1 MDPMT
6 AISTE
11 EGFAGQQPSGED
23 FVLETR
29 RLGVSYGSVTAVDG
43 VSIRVARGE
52 IYGLLGPNGAGKTS
66 VIRALTT
73 VVPATGSATVEGYP
87 LTDRTAVRSV
97 IGVLP
102 ESNGYPGAQTGRS
115 YLRFYGQ
122 LFGLDRQEADRRAE
136 RLLRQLGLGDNQN
149 RIATFSRGMRQ
160 RLGLARAMINEPAV
174 LFLDE
179 PTLGLDPAGKQ
190 DIMAHLART
199 AAENRTSVI
208 LCSHLLDE
216 VERVCD
222 RVAIMDHGRIVTEG
236 TVDEV
241 IAIAGVAE
249 YGKVRVAFQ
258 QTGAAELAL
267 RESAA
272 VASINLDAGRP
283 GDLDVQLGTT
293 PGVRSELLRALLD
306 AGIEVRAF
314 DLQGA
319 RLSDAF
325 LALTGSANGQT
336 QTVERP

>member
-1 MDPMT
+1 MT
-6 AISTE
+6 AVPTENTSTDRQAP
-11 EGFAGQQPSGED
+11 GDSA
-23 FVLETR
+23 VLETHE
-29 RLGVSYGSVTAVDG
+29 LTVSYGSFTAVDR
-43 VSIRVARGE
+43 VSLRVGRGE

-73 VVPATGSATVEGYP
+73 IVPASGSAAIAGYR
-87 LTDRTAVRSV
+87 LTDQARIRSV

-122 LFGLDRQEADRRAE
+122 LFGLDRREADNRAD
-136 RLLRQLGLGDNQN
+136 RLLRQLGLGDNHS
-149 RIATFSRGMRQ
+149 RIATYSRGMRQ
-160 RLGLARAMINEPAV
+160 RLGLARALVNEPAV

-179 PTLGLDPAGKQ
+179 PTLGLDPAGKE
-190 DIMAHLART
+190 DIMAHLTRIAVEDGT
-199 AAENRTSVI
+199 CVV

-222 RVAIMDHGRIVTEG
+222 RVAIMHRGRIVTDG

-241 IAIAGVAE
+241 IASAGVAG
-249 YGKVRVAFQ
+249 YGKVRVSPEQ
-258 QTGAAELAL
+258 VGAADEAL
-267 RESAA
+267 RDSPAA
-272 VASINLDAGRP
+272 VSIRFDNTRP
-283 GDLDVQLGTT
+283 GDLAIRLGTAA
-293 PGVRSELLRALLD
+293 GARSELLRRLLD

-325 LALTGSANGQT
+325 LALTEASRQPLVV
-336 QTVERP
+336 QS